1 MQTTIFTKII
11 EKKLPAFI
19 VAEDNHHIAFLD
31 KHPVVMG
38 HTLVIPKKVTDY
50 FFDLPDNALK
60 DLICFAKRVA
70 KGIEKVVPC
79 LRIGMKV
86 HGLEV
91 PHAHIHMLPILDEE
105 ASRSRKKGDVT
116 TMEAMSKA
124 IANAISIL

>member
-11 EKKLPAFI
+11 ERKLPAFI

-31 KHPVVMG
+31 KNPVVMG
-38 HTLVIPKKVTDY
+38 HTLVIPKKATDY

-79 LRIGMKV
+79 LRIGIKV

-91 PHAHIHMLPILDEE
+91 PHAHIHILPILDGE
-105 ASRSRKKGDVT
+105 APSSAKKGEVA

-124 IANAISIL
+124 IGNAINLF